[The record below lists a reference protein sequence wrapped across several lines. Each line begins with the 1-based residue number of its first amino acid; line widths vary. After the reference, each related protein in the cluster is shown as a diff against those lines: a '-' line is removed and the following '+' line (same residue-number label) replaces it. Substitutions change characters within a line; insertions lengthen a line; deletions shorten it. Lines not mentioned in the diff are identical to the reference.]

1 MGSKGPIVGS
11 IQECPELIKER
22 LFRFHFVDNVRG
34 QTLPFAP
41 EEIKL
46 SKLSL
51 EVTSST
57 ESILSFSI
65 SGRANAVAKENGC
78 LVRMIGPLTIR

>member
-1 MGSKGPIVGS
+1 MILQGAKSDLLSDPPSFDNRGDRWNMDHIWFNKEEALLWLPKDQVVGS

-41 EEIKL
+41 E
-46 SKLSL
+46 
-51 EVTSST
+51 
-57 ESILSFSI
+57 
-65 SGRANAVAKENGC
+65 
-78 LVRMIGPLTIR
+78 